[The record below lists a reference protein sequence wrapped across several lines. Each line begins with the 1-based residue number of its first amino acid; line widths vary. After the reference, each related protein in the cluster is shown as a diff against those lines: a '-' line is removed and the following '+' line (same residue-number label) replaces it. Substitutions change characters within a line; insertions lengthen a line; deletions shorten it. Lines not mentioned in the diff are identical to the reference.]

1 MGLMWGLF
9 SVIIAS
15 AAQLSLG
22 FAASHLPPMTHLWD
36 FIAALLAF
44 GLDARILLLG
54 LLGYLLSVFCWYK
67 TLHKLALSKAYALL
81 SMSYVLVWIAS
92 MVLPGWEGTFS
103 LKALLGVAC
112 IMSGFDADFPAHNK
126 TTLLSFPCRFT
137 LPFPLIGAI
146 TACRKDFHR
155 VQLFTI
161 NTVKRIL
168 QRRE

>member
-92 MVLPGWEGTFS
+92 MVLPGWEG
-103 LKALLGVAC
+103 
-112 IMSGFDADFPAHNK
+112 
-126 TTLLSFPCRFT
+126 
-137 LPFPLIGAI
+137 
-146 TACRKDFHR
+146 
-155 VQLFTI
+155 LF
-161 NTVKRIL
+161 R
-168 QRRE
+168 

>member
-54 LLGYLLSVFCWYK
+54 RLGRDFFAES
-67 TLHKLALSKAYALL
+67 TTGS
-81 SMSYVLVWIAS
+81 
-92 MVLPGWEGTFS
+92 S
-103 LKALLGVAC
+103 LYYERV
-112 IMSGFDADFPAHNK
+112 DADFPAHNK

>member
-15 AAQLSLG
+15 AAQLSTG

-36 FIAALLAF
+36 FIATLLAF
-44 GLDARILLLG
+44 GTDADTVTRAAG
-54 LLGYLLSVFCWYK
+54 LSAFRFCWYK
-67 TLHKLALSKAYALL
+67 TLHILALSKAYALL

-112 IMSGFDADFPAHNK
+112 IMSGLMLIFLP
-126 TTLLSFPCRFT
+126 TT
-137 LPFPLIGAI
+137 
-146 TACRKDFHR
+146 K
-155 VQLFTI
+155 
-161 NTVKRIL
+161 
-168 QRRE
+168 QRY

>member
-15 AAQLSLG
+15 VAQLSLG

-67 TLHKLALSKAYALL
+67 TLHKLALSKASPSGQSAAKGQVF
-81 SMSYVLVWIAS
+81 S
-92 MVLPGWEGTFS
+92 TFV
-103 LKALLGVAC
+103 KVYQ
-112 IMSGFDADFPAHNK
+112 PKNAHSEKIDQAQK
-126 TTLLSFPCRFT
+126 TL
-137 LPFPLIGAI
+137 
-146 TACRKDFHR
+146 
-155 VQLFTI
+155 
-161 NTVKRIL
+161 
-168 QRRE
+168 

>member
-92 MVLPGWEGTFS
+92 MVLPGWEGTFAESTTGSS
-103 LKALLGVAC
+103 LYYERV
-112 IMSGFDADFPAHNK
+112 DADFPAHDK
-126 TTLLSFPCRFT
+126 TTLLSFPCHFT

-146 TACRKDFHR
+146 TACREDFHR
-155 VQLFTI
+155 MQLFTI
-161 NTVKRIL
+161 NTIKRIL

>member
-1 MGLMWGLF
+1 MGLIWGLF

-15 AAQLSLG
+15 VAQLSLG

-54 LLGYLLSVFCWYK
+54 LLGY
-67 TLHKLALSKAYALL
+67 LALSKAYALL

-112 IMSGFDADFPAHNK
+112 IMSGLMLIFLP
-126 TTLLSFPCRFT
+126 TT
-137 LPFPLIGAI
+137 
-146 TACRKDFHR
+146 K
-155 VQLFTI
+155 
-161 NTVKRIL
+161 
-168 QRRE
+168 QRY

>member
-22 FAASHLPPMTHLWD
+22 YAASHLPPMTQFWD
-36 FIAALLAF
+36 FIVAFFAF
-44 GLDARILLLG
+44 GPGARMLVVG
-54 LLGYLLSVFCWYK
+54 LVGYLLSVFCWYK
-67 TLHKLALSKAYALL
+67 ALHQLALSKAYALL

-112 IMSGFDADFPAHNK
+112 IMSGLMLIFLP
-126 TTLLSFPCRFT
+126 TT
-137 LPFPLIGAI
+137 
-146 TACRKDFHR
+146 K
-155 VQLFTI
+155 
-161 NTVKRIL
+161 
-168 QRRE
+168 QRY

>member
-1 MGLMWGLF
+1 MGLMWGLL

-15 AAQLSLG
+15 VAQLSLG

-112 IMSGFDADFPAHNK
+112 IMSGLMLIF
-126 TTLLSFPCRFT
+126 
-137 LPFPLIGAI
+137 LPM
-146 TACRKDFHR
+146 TK
-155 VQLFTI
+155 
-161 NTVKRIL
+161 
-168 QRRE
+168 QRY

>member
-1 MGLMWGLF
+1 MG
-9 SVIIAS
+9 IIQRHYRLRCAIKLGFCGESS
-15 AAQLSLG
+15 AAND
-22 FAASHLPPMTHLWD
+22 AWD

-112 IMSGFDADFPAHNK
+112 IMSGLMLIFLP
-126 TTLLSFPCRFT
+126 TT
-137 LPFPLIGAI
+137 
-146 TACRKDFHR
+146 K
-155 VQLFTI
+155 
-161 NTVKRIL
+161 
-168 QRRE
+168 QRY

>member
-1 MGLMWGLF
+1 MLARSFGTILNQHQTLLTIDGICGRNGET
-9 SVIIAS
+9 VDI
-15 AAQLSLG
+15 
-22 FAASHLPPMTHLWD
+22 

-112 IMSGFDADFPAHNK
+112 IMSGLMLIFLP
-126 TTLLSFPCRFT
+126 TT
-137 LPFPLIGAI
+137 
-146 TACRKDFHR
+146 K
-155 VQLFTI
+155 
-161 NTVKRIL
+161 
-168 QRRE
+168 QRY

>member
-112 IMSGFDADFPAHNK
+112 IMSGLMLISCPQQNNVTEFSLPLYTAVPTHRGYNSLQK
-126 TTLLSFPCRFT
+126 GLSPC
-137 LPFPLIGAI
+137 A
-146 TACRKDFHR
+146 AFHD
-155 VQLFTI
+155 
-161 NTVKRIL
+161 
-168 QRRE
+168 

>member
-54 LLGYLLSVFCWYK
+54 LLGC
-67 TLHKLALSKAYALL
+67 
-81 SMSYVLVWIAS
+81 
-92 MVLPGWEGTFS
+92 
-103 LKALLGVAC
+103 
-112 IMSGFDADFPAHNK
+112 FPDRH
-126 TTLLSFPCRFT
+126 LLSFQP
-137 LPFPLIGAI
+137 
-146 TACRKDFHR
+146 DH
-155 VQLFTI
+155 Q
-161 NTVKRIL
+161 
-168 QRRE
+168 

>member
-15 AAQLSLG
+15 VAQLSLG

-36 FIAALLAF
+36 FIAALLALARCPDTVTRAA
-44 GLDARILLLG
+44 GLSAFR
-54 LLGYLLSVFCWYK
+54 FCWYK

-112 IMSGFDADFPAHNK
+112 IMSGLMLIF
-126 TTLLSFPCRFT
+126 
-137 LPFPLIGAI
+137 LPM
-146 TACRKDFHR
+146 TK
-155 VQLFTI
+155 
-161 NTVKRIL
+161 
-168 QRRE
+168 QRY